1 LHQTER
7 PSVSR
12 RKKKNRSAGLG
23 EREGFQSGRVGG
35 GGGGPPPPPGAR
47 GDQSLSLSLSL
58 SRCFPPLV
66 LETFQERKRGQRWQI
81 LQLRIN
87 LGTYYLVVEEARC
100 DAAAA
105 VPLLLVFFPF
115 FSPAVSN
122 RQNWFLRV

>member
-1 LHQTER
+1 
-7 PSVSR
+7 VSR

-35 GGGGPPPPPGAR
+35 WVGGWVR
-47 GDQSLSLSLSL
+47 GDQSLSLSL